1 MFRKSMAFSGFSV
14 GDLSRAKEFYGTT
27 LDLDVKEDKKMGLLT
42 VKLATGGRI
51 TAPVTRPLPARCSTS
66 PGAISTRRWTSCAKG
81 IVRGSPDTPGPS
93 IAWFKDP
100 AGNILSVVQDG

>member
-51 TAPVTRPLPARCSTS
+51 MIYPKGPGHAPATCAVLNF
-66 PGAISTRRWTSCAKG
+66 PGGDIDKAVDELRQGYR
-81 IVRGSPDTPGPS
+81 
-93 IAWFKDP
+93 
-100 AGNILSVVQDG
+100 AGQP